1 MRKPPSLSLPP
12 SFSRERGREG
22 GVVQCELVDHCGC
35 VLWMAL
41 IIAGKLDVVFGE

>member
-1 MRKPPSLSLPP
+1 LFSASLSIIV
-12 SFSRERGREG
+12 G
-22 GVVQCELVDHCGC
+22 